1 MRPGPTAEAGA
12 LTGGN
17 RNSSRIVAGPG
28 LPYLA
33 SMSWYDPILD
43 RVRGRPPIVSV
54 VPLRGVIGSVGPI
67 RRGLTVE
74 SVGPLLEAAFR
85 PRSVTAV
92 ALVVN
97 SPGGSP
103 AQSELIAGRIRDLAA
118 EHDKPVIAFVEDVAA
133 SGGYWLACAA
143 DEIRVTSTSIVGSIG
158 VISASF
164 GFQDAMVRV
173 GVERR
178 VHTAGS
184 RKSLLDP
191 FKPERAED
199 VEHLKAI
206 QHEMHARFIDWVRSR
221 RGDRLKP
228 EDDPELLEGKFW
240 TGPRGIELGL
250 VDGEGELRRTL
261 RERYG
266 ARTRFRVISRRPGL
280 ARRLGLARAGAG
292 VDGMLA
298 DAAVTGLADGVIGAV
313 EERALWGRFGL

>member
-1 MRPGPTAEAGA
+1 M
-12 LTGGN
+12 
-17 RNSSRIVAGPG
+17 
-28 LPYLA
+28 PYLA
-33 SMSWYDPILD
+33 TMSWYDPILD

-54 VPLRGVIGSVGPI
+54 VPLRGVIGSLGPL
-67 RRGLTVE
+67 RRGLSVDA
-74 SVGPLLEAAFR
+74 VGPLLQAAFR

-118 EHDKPVIAFVEDVAA
+118 EYDKPVIAFVEDVAA

-143 DEIRVTSTSIVGSIG
+143 DEIRVTPTSIVGSIG

-164 GFQDAMVRV
+164 GFQDAIARL

-191 FKPERAED
+191 FRPEQAED
-199 VEHLKAI
+199 VEHLTAI
-206 QHEMHARFIDWVRSR
+206 QQEMHARFIDWVRSR

-228 EDDPELLEGKFW
+228 EDEPELLEGKFW
-240 TGPRGIELGL
+240 TGARGVELGL
-250 VDGEGELRRTL
+250 ADGEGELRRTL

-266 ARTRFRVISRRPGL
+266 ARTRFRILSRSPGL
-280 ARRLGLARAGAG
+280 ARRLGLAGTDGPGTADGA
-292 VDGMLA
+292 LA
-298 DAAVTGLADGVIGAV
+298 GLADGLIGAV
-313 EERALWGRFGL
+313 EERALWSRFGL

>member
-1 MRPGPTAEAGA
+1 
-12 LTGGN
+12 
-17 RNSSRIVAGPG
+17 
-28 LPYLA
+28 
-33 SMSWYDPILD
+33 MSWFDPILD

-54 VPLRGVIGSVGPI
+54 VPLRGVIGGVGPI
-67 RRGLTVE
+67 RRGLTIEAVA
-74 SVGPLLEAAFR
+74 PLLEAAFR

-118 EHDKPVIAFVEDVAA
+118 ETGKPVVAFVEDVAA

-158 VISASF
+158 VISAGF
-164 GFQDAMVRV
+164 GFQDALTRL

-184 RKSLLDP
+184 RKALLDP
-191 FKPERAED
+191 FRPENPAD
-199 VEHLKAI
+199 VAHLKAI
-206 QHEMHARFIDWVRSR
+206 QGELHARFIDWVRAR

-228 EDDPELLEGKFW
+228 DEDPELLEGKFW
-240 TGPRGIELGL
+240 TGPRGVALGL
-250 VDGEGELRRTL
+250 ADGEGELRRTL

-266 ARTRFRVISRRPGL
+266 ARTRFRTLSRRPGL
-280 ARRLGLARAGAG
+280 ARRLGLAQAGASAIEVG
-292 VDGMLA
+292 ATDGDGLFGDLA
-298 DAAVTGLADGVIGAV
+298 GSLLSAV
-313 EERALWGRFGL
+313 EERALWSRFGL